1 MYPGDLLVPPDV
13 HGEYVP
19 TDDYYDDSEG
29 CNWQGR
35 LKDALQ
41 ATIAQRD
48 AYIDAACIDPVQR
61 ERLRA
66 ESSVERLIEEIG
78 GQKEYKP
85 VSRQGLAQFLAER
98 GLLPMYGMPTRVR
111 QLYLGV
117 RAETDDTNPDYSW
130 STMDRD
136 IDTAVF
142 EFAPGAVLTKDKQ
155 RHRVIGFSGTL
166 SAPERRGKDVVIES
180 LSSWAESE
188 HQVALCQAC
197 GSARYSLLRPQCAQ
211 QCEDCGADIEPNE
224 FNDYITPA
232 AFRTDFKAAET
243 DLDTVGRM
251 AVRTVAT
258 VLHLGGWKDA
268 GSLRVR
274 RGAGVTIMQLNDGVD
289 DDTGKPSRFS
299 VCEAEDSRVRIPR
312 AASTTLTDDQAI
324 VLEEISGSSSRWVVK
339 SNTQRT
345 FGLIAKKET
354 DALYLE
360 LLDFDPRLTLDNV
373 ARKGNF
379 SHLPTRSAAISATQ
393 ILVQKAALDLDVSP
407 DEFEALEPRLREGN
421 PMLQIA
427 DSLIN
432 GSGLCR
438 RLGEDRSDG
447 TPHIVHL
454 IREMLA
460 DRAIWPLIEFLS
472 VDEDGDH
479 AARCQTSCYRC
490 IQRYG
495 NRSYHGLLDWRL
507 GLTYLRALVTPG
519 YTAGLDAKDQMF
531 PETTGWSQ
539 RALALAEAVA
549 GMRPDSLSVEVHG
562 PSNLP
567 VLREKHKGGDTFLIV
582 HPLWRVDGD
591 FGKSLS
597 DGAEVKFLDT
607 FNLERRPL
615 RAIELA
621 KIDQML
627 R

>member
-66 ESSVERLIEEIG
+66 ESSVERLIEEIS

-85 VSRQGLAQFLAER
+85 VNRQGLAQFLAER

-166 SAPERRGKDVVIES
+166 AAPERRGKDVVIES

-268 GSLRVR
+268 ESLRVR

-454 IREMLA
+454 IQEMLA

-597 DGAEVKFLDT
+597 GGAEVKFLDT